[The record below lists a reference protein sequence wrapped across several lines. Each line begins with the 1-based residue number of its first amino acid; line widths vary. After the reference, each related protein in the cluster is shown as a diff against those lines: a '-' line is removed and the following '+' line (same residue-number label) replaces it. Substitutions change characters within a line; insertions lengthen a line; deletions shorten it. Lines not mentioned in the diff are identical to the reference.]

1 MNDHDDTDGPWVTAC
16 VPAFRSAG
24 FIGATLAALD
34 AQSHPRLR
42 IVVSIDDAD
51 DATIEACRAAR
62 VSRPIEILPQRRR
75 LGWVGNSN
83 AALEAVDSAYFF
95 ICPHD
100 DLVLP
105 DFTSTLLGLLQ
116 SRDDALCAY
125 CDVQTFGKVEEIRR
139 VRDLDGT
146 RFDRLMSLLSQRREA
161 VPWRGVTRASQLKDG
176 LRMRDNA
183 FNGFH
188 SHVAWVV
195 ELLCKG
201 PLLHRPE
208 PLYRRHERT
217 DDQSVVQ
224 SWGRWSAV
232 ERSDAVFANTRQCFD
247 LLAASDLTPEEWPE
261 IRDALIRRMRRHW
274 PALKTFTE
282 LTRDEAQARLDRAE
296 ATLIAAE
303 PDGM

>member
-1 MNDHDDTDGPWVTAC
+1 MSDTDEPWVTAC

-34 AQSHPRLR
+34 AQSYPRLR

-51 DATIEACRAAR
+51 DATIEACRAAQL
-62 VSRPIEILPQRRR
+62 SRPIEILPQRRR

-83 AALEAVDSAYFF
+83 AALEAVESDYFF

-116 SRDDALCAY
+116 SRGDAVCAY
-125 CDVQTFGKVEEIRR
+125 CDVQTFGKVEEVRS
-139 VRDLDGT
+139 VRDLHGA
-146 RFDRLMSLLSQRREA
+146 RFDRLLSLLSQRREA
-161 VPWRGVTRASQLKDG
+161 VPWRGVTRASLLKDG

-183 FNGFH
+183 FNGYH
-188 SHVAWVV
+188 SHVVWVV

-201 PLLHRPE
+201 PLLHHPE

-217 DDQSVVQ
+217 DEQSVVQ
-224 SWGRWSAV
+224 NWQRQSAE
-232 ERSDAVFANTRQCFD
+232 ERGHAVFENTRQCFE
-247 LLAASDLTPEEWPE
+247 LLAAADLAPEEWPA
-261 IRDALIRRMRRHW
+261 IRQALIQRMRRRW
-274 PALKTFTE
+274 PGLAKFAG
-282 LTRDEAQARLDRAE
+282 LTPDEAQARLDRAE
-296 ATLIAAE
+296 AALIAGE
-303 PDGM
+303 GYTT